1 MNIEVILIG
10 IGVGAVEFFLKPIQ
24 KMVTPIIKKS
34 IENRLRKNQKGVYE
48 GKVAISSILRIL
60 EDLPEVIKAV
70 QIQTKNG
77 GGIPKAGTPI
87 YGTIVSPS
95 KYSETFNNQLLDSQY
110 CSLISQLITDKKVV
124 VKTEDLPE
132 CMLRDLFLSQ
142 GVKSTLCYDMAITKS
157 DYNFIAIDFNV
168 PIEQLSDK
176 TRDEIRTQIN
186 ELHTLLNI

>member
-95 KYSETFNNQLLDSQY
+95 KYSETFKNQ
-110 CSLISQLITDKKVV
+110 
-124 VKTEDLPE
+124 
-132 CMLRDLFLSQ
+132 LRDLFLSQ
-142 GVKSTLCYDMAITKS
+142 GIKSTLCYDMAITKS